1 MRFRIPPPP
10 RLPAPAN
17 YALAVLLPFAA
28 FVIQLALRSWMTPI
42 PFVPFFL
49 VVSLVSSLGGW
60 GPGFISVALSAACG
74 HHFLA
79 VYAGQAALALPGT
92 AVFLPVA
99 LTIAALGAVVR
110 SGFRER
116 ESAAI
121 ELAEAVRLRDEF
133 ISTASHE
140 LKTPLTSLSLVVQ
153 HLTRAEP
160 YDVGP
165 VTLRRLGS
173 VLRQTDRL
181 TALVDNLLDVSRI
194 SSGQMHLDLEDLDL
208 LEVVREVADRFQGAL
223 EQAGA
228 RLRVDS
234 NGPVVGRW
242 DRLRL
247 EQILTNL
254 LSNALKYG
262 EGRPIVVA
270 ARRRGGTALLRVS
283 DNGMGI
289 AAENHVRIFE
299 RFERGEYRSAP
310 SGFGIGLWIV
320 REIVT
325 MLGGTVS
332 VVSAPREGATFTVA
346 LPVSG
351 PPGSAVPS

>member
-1 MRFRIPPPP
+1 MHFRIPPPP
-10 RLPAPAN
+10 RLPAAVN
-17 YALAVLLPFAA
+17 YALAALLPVVA
-28 FVIQLALRSWMTPI
+28 FVFQLALRAWMTPV

-49 VVSLVSSLGGW
+49 VISLVSSLGGW
-60 GPGFISVALSAACG
+60 GPGFISVAVSGACG
-74 HHFLA
+74 YYFLA
-79 VYAGQAALALPGT
+79 VYAGHAALALPGT
-92 AVFLPVA
+92 AIFFPVA
-99 LTIAALGAVVR
+99 LAIAALGAIVR

-116 ESAAI
+116 ESAAL

-181 TALVDNLLDVSRI
+181 TALVDNLLDVTRI

-228 RLRVDS
+228 RLNVDS
-234 NGPVVGRW
+234 DGPVVGRW

-247 EQILTNL
+247 EQVLTNL
-254 LSNALKYG
+254 LSNAVKYG
-262 EGRPIVVA
+262 EGQPIAIA
-270 ARRRGGTALLRVS
+270 ARQLDGTALLKVS
-283 DNGMGI
+283 DRGMGI
-289 AAENHVRIFE
+289 APENHIRIFE

-325 MLGGTVS
+325 VLGGTVS
-332 VVSAPREGATFTVA
+332 VVSAPREGATFTVT
-346 LPVSG
+346 LPLSG
-351 PPGSAVPS
+351 PRRSAAPT